1 MGFAVCTCMQN
12 QPKQRSETTLHYYR
26 IYTSLYY
33 VLICINHV
41 DICQDLKQP
50 PKADKVEVLCAATW
64 HWANTPKELVQ
75 SMSTIASMS
84 GLSALPQNVVQG
96 PRILS
101 RAKTLK
107 VRQNCQ
113 TDQNSMIWCVWCLL
127 FCDGSEPII
136 VFHYNNCNQSHV
148 PFRRDGQ
155 NCNFLQLQ
163 AAILLYMYVICGHQE
178 MKLHC
183 QTVQQRKARYYNDCF
198 PIGLLC
204 QSGHLFVSVATCFDG
219 RRPVR
224 NKQVQGIQRT
234 LRGYN
239 RVRLLQTYSGA
250 SHSPSSTKNSSWTL
264 GRSNPRQACKGYAK
278 VAERRFS
285 TNLPVFPEPPRMKT
299 GELSSALMMTSPG
312 HTASH
317 YVSYILWEC
326 RYHFRRQCG
335 KFND

>member
-1 MGFAVCTCMQN
+1 
-12 QPKQRSETTLHYYR
+12 
-26 IYTSLYY
+26 
-33 VLICINHV
+33 
-41 DICQDLKQP
+41 
-50 PKADKVEVLCAATW
+50 
-64 HWANTPKELVQ
+64 
-75 SMSTIASMS
+75 
-84 GLSALPQNVVQG
+84 
-96 PRILS
+96 
-101 RAKTLK
+101 
-107 VRQNCQ
+107 
-113 TDQNSMIWCVWCLL
+113 
-127 FCDGSEPII
+127 
-136 VFHYNNCNQSHV
+136 
-148 PFRRDGQ
+148 
-155 NCNFLQLQ
+155 
-163 AAILLYMYVICGHQE
+163 MYVICGHQE

-285 TNLPVFPEPPRMKT
+285 TNLPVFPEPPRMKQV
-299 GELSSALMMTSPG
+299 SSLPHWWWLLRGTRPLIMYHIYFESVGTTFEDNVESSMIRSWLG
-312 HTASH
+312 VFSLVCH
-317 YVSYILWEC
+317 YNS
-326 RYHFRRQCG
+326 
-335 KFND
+335 